1 MVFPHRAQC
10 SGRGGHKQGV
20 RGPAGHFGL
29 ALLHWRLVGDQA
41 VREQGQLV
49 SHPGVEDV
57 PARGVA
63 RVKCLGN
70 ELRLYTLQTNCKPY
84 QAGESVLDNPIF
96 LDGGTLHLER
106 QRLHLGRGGK

>member
-10 SGRGGHKQGV
+10 SGRGGHKQGI

-29 ALLHWRLVGDQA
+29 ALLHRRLVGDQA
-41 VREQGQLV
+41 VREQRQLV
-49 SHPGVEDV
+49 SHSGVEDV

-70 ELRLYTLQTNCKPY
+70 EFRLYTLET
-84 QAGESVLDNPIF
+84 I
-96 LDGGTLHLER
+96 
-106 QRLHLGRGGK
+106 